1 MNQNQPRRRPVIAFL
16 GYCDVFEDFYPH
28 YGVTQQAFTTTWDS
42 TGGHA
47 FAKILQRCVGDVIW
61 YEFSLRPQ
69 VSEDFHQTTG
79 CRVKI
84 VRSSVAH
91 RAIWK
96 LFYGPSFSWR
106 YRSLWRAYATVAA
119 YLAPLSRAFVRTMRT
134 DRPEAI
140 FVQDYATGRF
150 DLAMLLGRI
159 LEIPVIA
166 WHSGSLLSNH
176 LARPVR
182 RHTLPRADRIVVSS
196 ERERQL
202 LAKEYNVRLDR
213 QDVILTPLPIDT
225 YRPLDRD
232 ACLRET
238 GLRKDR
244 RYFIF
249 VGRLDDRIKRI
260 STIFRALAA
269 LSAQAPEAHLLV
281 VGSGPDRA
289 ELEKLAREVAPSQVT
304 FLGWIDG
311 PKEKA
316 RYYNI
321 AEALLLP
328 SVQEGFPTVVGEA
341 MSCGTPVIASDV
353 GGCRELVKDGVTG
366 WLIPPGDEAALGEAM
381 AWILARLTP
390 RAELRENARQA
401 AEARLAPQAVGAALR
416 HCFQMA
422 WSANGR

>member
-1 MNQNQPRRRPVIAFL
+1 MNQNQTRRRPVIAFL
-16 GYCDVFEDFYPH
+16 GYCDVFEDFYSH
-28 YGVTQQAFTTTWDS
+28 YGVTQQAFTSTWDS

-69 VSEDFHQTTG
+69 LSEDIHQTVG
-79 CRVKI
+79 CRVKM
-84 VRSSVAH
+84 VRSGLAH
-91 RAIWK
+91 RALWR

-106 YRSLWRAYATVAA
+106 YRGLYRAYATFAA
-119 YLAPLSRAFVRTMRT
+119 YLAPLSRAFIRSIRA

-150 DLAMLLGRI
+150 DLAVLLARI
-159 LEIPVIA
+159 LRIPVVA

-182 RHTLPRADRIVVSS
+182 RYTLPRAGRIVVSS

-202 LAKEYNVRLDR
+202 LAKEYNVRPDR
-213 QDVILTPLPIDT
+213 QDVILTPLAIDT
-225 YRPLDRD
+225 YRPLHRD

-238 GLRKDR
+238 GLREDR
-244 RYFIF
+244 KYFIF

-269 LSAQAPEAHLLV
+269 LSMQMPEAHLLV
-281 VGSGPDRA
+281 IGSGPDRA
-289 ELEKLAREVAPSQVT
+289 ELEKLACEVAPSQVT
-304 FLGWIDG
+304 FLGWIDDPG
-311 PKEKA
+311 EKA
-316 RYYNI
+316 RYYNV

-341 MSCGTPVIASDV
+341 MSCGTPVIASDI
-353 GGCRELVKDGVTG
+353 GGCRELVKDGITG
-366 WLIPPGDEAALGEAM
+366 WLIPPGGELALREAM
-381 AWILARLTP
+381 SRILTSLTP
-390 RAELRENARQA
+390 RAGLRANARQA
-401 AEARLAPQAVGAALR
+401 AEARLDPQVVGAALR
-416 HCFQMA
+416 RCFQMA
-422 WSANGR
+422 WSADGH